1 MSLKTKV
8 TLFMTILLVMSVG
21 FVTAILCYQAHSNWE
36 QYAFRLMVEKNRGT
50 ALSLQA
56 WLATR
61 PSLQET
67 PSARVTGEGDAYGEA
82 GLQEK
87 LTTVAR
93 QFDDEL
99 AQDLGDQMEP
109 AMAAAPP
116 QQLLLD
122 TVGDVLYA
130 GNAPPRQPLP
140 PAVLLQAIAGNGTGQ
155 GWVDWAGKSYKVFY
169 QNLSAAGWIFAT
181 LVPEELFLAHQ
192 QGVIAQSAVIA
203 TVTLLISLMGISL
216 LLQYYSRPLAALT
229 AVAEQVGA
237 GNRQV
242 SFPIFRE
249 REFRTLSVCLENM
262 RSGFLHMFKESQA
275 QTEEMHSLYQQVVA
289 SEKALHVQY
298 EELRRKEAALRI
310 SERRFKLAI
319 EASQNA
325 LWELDLASGEFLVSP
340 SDSKVFQMPEVG
352 CIRHLWELVLAEDR
366 PRCDQAWQEYLSG
379 GTPDFSCEF
388 RLKNG
393 DNGYLWVLS
402 RARTVETDE
411 AGRPHRVVG
420 AIADI
425 SELKR
430 CSEEERYQMTH
441 DHLTGLYNRQG
452 FLEAFQ
458 ALTQDGLVR
467 GYLAVID
474 VDDFK
479 LINDVQGYQAGDEV
493 LKAFAWQ
500 LKTLQAGQP
509 VAGRMSGDVF
519 LLFLPEINE
528 AGARNYLQR
537 LTSCLLETP
546 LGTMVVHA
554 SGGLVAYSG
563 YGQDVLA
570 LLQKADLAA
579 HAAKKQGKQR
589 FLLYE
594 PAMQAETECRVR
606 LKNGLRRALQKQELY
621 LVYQPVYR
629 IADGHIHLAS
639 FEALARWH
647 SDTLGLVS
655 PAEFIPVAE
664 ESGFIIPLGEWA
676 IREACRFIATAIGDT
691 GRAVT
696 VFVNIS
702 MRQLLGNG
710 FVDKVCGILN
720 EQDIPAS
727 CLGMEITE
735 SVLAADFKACVG
747 ILEQLKALGIKISL
761 DDFGTGYSS
770 LTYLRH
776 LPIDV
781 LKLDKSFIDVLG
793 EAEGGKG
800 EVLAAG
806 IIQIAQQM
814 GYQVVAEGVE
824 RLEQLRSLIGRGCD
838 YYQGFYLSKPLPV
851 PEALELLPESVVKRK
866 VDFFTAG
873 PAIKV
878 E

>member
-1 MSLKTKV
+1 MSLKAKV

-21 FVTAILCYQAHSNWE
+21 FVTAIFCYQAHSNWE
-36 QYAFRLMVEKNRGT
+36 QYASRLLAEKNRET
-50 ALSLQA
+50 ALSLEA
-56 WLATR
+56 WLAAWPT
-61 PSLQET
+61 
-67 PSARVTGEGDAYGEA
+67 AREAATVPVTGGDDVFGEA

-87 LTTVAR
+87 LMTAAR

-99 AQDLGDQMEP
+99 TQDMGDQMEP
-109 AMAAAPP
+109 LLAVAPP

-122 TVGDVLYA
+122 TAGDVLYA
-130 GNAPPRQPLP
+130 GDAPSRQPLP
-140 PAVLLQAIAGNGTGQ
+140 PALLLHAVAGNGTGQ
-155 GWVDWAGKSYKVFY
+155 GWVDWAGTSYKVFY
-169 QNLSAAGWIFAT
+169 QNLSANGWIFAT

-192 QGVIAQSAVIA
+192 RGMIAQSAAIA
-203 TVTLLISLMGISL
+203 AVTLLIAFIGNTL
-216 LLQYYSRPLAALT
+216 LLQRYSRPLTALT

-242 SFPIFRE
+242 SFPVCRE
-249 REFRTLSVCLENM
+249 REFRTLSACLENM
-262 RSGFLHMFKESQA
+262 RNGFLHMFKESQA
-275 QTEEMHSLYQQVVA
+275 QTEEVHSLYQQVVA

-298 EELRRKEAALRI
+298 EELRQKEEALRI
-310 SERRFKLAI
+310 SEKRFKLAI

-325 LWELDLASGEFLVSP
+325 LWELDLVSGEFLLSP
-340 SDSKVFQMPEVG
+340 SHSKVFQLPEVR
-352 CIRHLWELVLAEDR
+352 CARQLQELVLAEDR
-366 PRCDQAWQEYLSG
+366 ARCEQAWQEYLSG
-379 GTPDFSCEF
+379 VTPDYSCEF
-388 RLKNG
+388 RLRNSEG
-393 DNGYLWVLS
+393 EYLWVLD

-411 AGRPHRVVG
+411 AGLPRRVVG

-430 CSEEERYQMTH
+430 RSEEERYQMTH

-452 FLEAFQ
+452 FLEAFKT
-458 ALTQDGLVR
+458 LTQDGLVS

-493 LKAFAWQ
+493 LKAFARQ
-500 LKTLQAGQP
+500 LTLLQANEAM
-509 VAGRMSGDVF
+509 AGRMSGDVF
-519 LLFLPEINE
+519 LLFLPEVSEN
-528 AGARNYLQR
+528 GARSFLQR

-546 LGTMVVHA
+546 LGAMVVHA
-554 SGGLVAYSG
+554 SGGLVAYSEHE
-563 YGQDVLA
+563 QDILA

-589 FLLYE
+589 FLLYK
-594 PAMQAETECRVR
+594 PAMQAETEHRVR
-606 LKNGLRRALQKQELY
+606 LKSGLQTALQKQEMY
-621 LVYQPVYR
+621 LAYQPVYR
-629 IADGHIHLAS
+629 IAEGHIRLAS

-647 SDTLGLVS
+647 SDRLGLVS

-664 ESGFIIPLGEWA
+664 ESGFITPLGEWA
-676 IREACRFIATAIGDT
+676 IREACRFIAAASRDT

-702 MRQLLGNG
+702 MRQLLGSG
-710 FVDKVCGILN
+710 FVDQVCGILN
-720 EQDIPAS
+720 EQDIPAG

-735 SVLAADFKACVG
+735 SVLATDFNACVG
-747 ILEQLKALGIKISL
+747 VLEQLKALGIKISL

-793 EAEGGKG
+793 ELEGGKG

-838 YYQGFYLSKPLPV
+838 YYQGFYLSKPLSM
-851 PEALELLPESVVKRK
+851 PEALALLPESVIKRE

-873 PAIKV
+873 PTIKV